1 MWRRA
6 LVGLCL
12 WLTAVSAFAA
22 QERDSAEPATAKS
35 ESAPAK
41 AETPL
46 TKAERE
52 LARRLVERDE
62 AEQSELTAAKSL
74 EEAKGQLAEAV
85 AADDEKAKEKAEAAV
100 KSATEELADAKAE
113 SASAKQLAERAQEAF
128 DLVQKEEDL
137 RQRSAETSSEKDS
150 AVWLESFFKRLSQ
163 AKNAREEA
171 DLAKQMAASL
181 RKEVGLL
188 QAQLNRVKN
197 AREEADLAKQMAASL
212 RKEVGLLQAQLNRVR
227 KDSDEVQKKLSMQ
240 GGLSEELKKN
250 LWSERQQ
257 ITDESRKLSDQILA
271 TREEM
276 LMAEATAKTKESQAL
291 NEERELGRWWQQIL
305 RLMIIFAAVLLTMLV
320 LRVVVNR
327 RVSDPQRRY
336 YLNKVLS
343 LLTALAIVVGLVFV
357 FADQYQNLLTLLG
370 LSVAGLAI
378 ALQELVASFA
388 AWFFIKGSRGY
399 RNGDWVAIGNYQGEV
414 VDITFTH
421 TTLLQCAPLA
431 DTATISGSLTG
442 GLVVLMNNQVFKQ
455 PLVNYTR
462 GFPYVWCSMVY
473 TVTYESDWEKARDLL
488 QNIALEE
495 PEIKQTA
502 AIAFTQIQK
511 MSSELSIQA
520 DSTDPVVRTWAAANG
535 IDLTLR
541 FLVHP
546 RRRPTIQDRLNTQ
559 ILRTIQKSENIN
571 FAYNTIRSIPTPP
584 K

>member
-188 QAQLNRVKN
+188 QAQLNRV
-197 AREEADLAKQMAASL
+197 
-212 RKEVGLLQAQLNRVR
+212 R

-291 NEERELGRWWQQIL
+291 NEERELGVVAANIAAHDHFCGRPVDDAGAASGRQSSSQRSAATVLPQQSAVVADRAGDRRRPGL
-305 RLMIIFAAVLLTMLV
+305 RL
-320 LRVVVNR
+320 
-327 RVSDPQRRY
+327 
-336 YLNKVLS
+336 
-343 LLTALAIVVGLVFV
+343 
-357 FADQYQNLLTLLG
+357 
-370 LSVAGLAI
+370 
-378 ALQELVASFA
+378 
-388 AWFFIKGSRGY
+388 RGP
-399 RNGDWVAIGNYQGEV
+399 IPE
-414 VDITFTH
+414 
-421 TTLLQCAPLA
+421 PA
-431 DTATISGSLTG
+431 DTARPVGRRTG
-442 GLVVLMNNQVFKQ
+442 DRSARIGRQLRCVVLHQ
-455 PLVNYTR
+455 
-462 GFPYVWCSMVY
+462 G
-473 TVTYESDWEKARDLL
+473 
-488 QNIALEE
+488 I
-495 PEIKQTA
+495 A
-502 AIAFTQIQK
+502 AIATATGSRSAIIK
-511 MSSELSIQA
+511 ERSWTS
-520 DSTDPVVRTWAAANG
+520 P
-535 IDLTLR
+535 
-541 FLVHP
+541 
-546 RRRPTIQDRLNTQ
+546 
-559 ILRTIQKSENIN
+559 LRTR
-571 FAYNTIRSIPTPP
+571 RSCSVLRWLTPP
-584 K
+584 RSAVV

>member
-1 MWRRA
+1 MWRRSW
-6 LVGLCL
+6 VGLCL
-12 WLTAVSAFAA
+12 WLIATSSLAA
-22 QERDSAEPATAKS
+22 QEREPPEPVS
-35 ESAPAK
+35 AK
-41 AETPL
+41 ADSTSAKAATPL
-46 TKAERE
+46 VKAERE
-52 LARRLVERDE
+52 LAHRLLERDA
-62 AEQSELTAAKSL
+62 AEQAEVAAVKAL

-85 AADDEKAKEKAEAAV
+85 AADDEKAKEKADAAV
-100 KSATEELADAKAE
+100 TAATEEFADAKAE
-113 SASAKQLAERAQEAF
+113 AASAKELAEQAQEALDLAQREEELRHRDNADASGKETALPF
-128 DLVQKEEDL
+128 D
-137 RQRSAETSSEKDS
+137 
-150 AVWLESFFKRLSQ
+150 AVFKKLEQ
-163 AKNAREEA
+163 AKNAREAAE
-171 DLAKQMAASL
+171 LAKKIAASL

-188 QAQLNRVKN
+188 QARLNT
-197 AREEADLAKQMAASL
+197 
-212 RKEVGLLQAQLNRVR
+212 VR
-227 KDSDEVQKKLSMQ
+227 KVSDAVQKKLSMQ
-240 GGLSEELKKN
+240 GSLSDELRAN

-257 ITDESRKLSDQILA
+257 LTDESRELSDQILA
-271 TREEM
+271 RREEM
-276 LMAEATAKTKESQAL
+276 LMAEATAKAKESQAA
-291 NEERELGRWWQQIL
+291 NEERELGRWWQHVL
-305 RLMIIFAAVLLTMLV
+305 RLAITFAAVLLTMLV
-320 LRVVVNR
+320 LRIFVNR

-343 LLTALAIVVGLVFV
+343 LLTALAAVVGLAFV

-388 AWFFIKGSRGY
+388 AWFFIKGARGY
-399 RNGDWVAIGNYQGEV
+399 RNGDWVAIGGFQGEV

-421 TTLLQCAPLA
+421 TTLQQCAPLA

-488 QNIALEE
+488 HDITLAE

-502 AIAFTQIQK
+502 ALAFAQIHR
-511 MSSELSIQA
+511 MSAELSIQA

-541 FLVHP
+541 FLIHP
-546 RRRPTIQDRLNTQ
+546 RRRPTIQDRLNTL
-559 ILRTIQKSENIN
+559 ILRAILKSGDID
-571 FAYNTIRSIPTPP
+571 FAYNTIRAIPTPP

>member
-188 QAQLNRVKN
+188 QAQLNRV
-197 AREEADLAKQMAASL
+197 
-212 RKEVGLLQAQLNRVR
+212 R

-378 ALQELVASFA
+378 ALQELVVSFA

>member
-1 MWRRA
+1 MATSIGWTLFVVDRR
-6 LVGLCL
+6 VGICR
-12 WLTAVSAFAA
+12 A
-22 QERDSAEPATAKS
+22 ERDSAEPATAKS

-163 AKNAREEA
+163 A
-171 DLAKQMAASL
+171 
-181 RKEVGLL
+181 
-188 QAQLNRVKN
+188 KN

>member
-1 MWRRA
+1 MWRRE

-12 WLTAVSAFAA
+12 WLIAASSFAA
-22 QERDSAEPATAKS
+22 QEREPAEPTS
-35 ESAPAK
+35 LK
-41 AETPL
+41 AESTPEKAEPSL
-46 TKAERE
+46 VKAERE
-52 LARRLVERDE
+52 LARRLLERDQAEE
-62 AEQSELTAAKSL
+62 AVVAAAKAV
-74 EEAKGQLAEAV
+74 EEAKGRLIEANAGDD
-85 AADDEKAKEKAEAAV
+85 AAAKEKAEAEV
-100 KSATEELADAKAE
+100 KTAIEEHQEAQAE
-113 SASAKQLAERAQEAF
+113 LESAKQLADQAQEA
-128 DLVQKEEDL
+128 LELTQREDEL
-137 RQRSAETSSEKDS
+137 RQRDAAETSDKDAS
-150 AVWLESFFKRLSQ
+150 LPFDAVFKKLEQ

-171 DLAKQMAASL
+171 DLAKQIAVSL

-188 QAQLNRVKN
+188 QARLNVV
-197 AREEADLAKQMAASL
+197 
-212 RKEVGLLQAQLNRVR
+212 RKE
-227 KDSDEVQKKLSMQ
+227 SDLVQKKLSMQ
-240 GGLSEELKKN
+240 GGLSEDLKKN

-257 ITDESRKLSDQILA
+257 LTDESRELSDQILA
-271 TREEM
+271 RREAM
-276 LMAEATAKTKESQAL
+276 LMAEATAKAKESQAL
-291 NEERELGRWWQQIL
+291 NEERELGRWWQHVL
-305 RLMIIFAAVLLTMLV
+305 RLVITFAAVLLAMLV
-320 LRVVVNR
+320 LRIAVNR

-343 LLTALAIVVGLVFV
+343 LLTALATVVGLVFV

-388 AWFFIKGSRGY
+388 AWFFIKGARGY
-399 RNGDWVAIGNYQGEV
+399 RNGDWVTIGEQQGEV

-431 DTATISGSLTG
+431 DSATISGSLTG

-462 GFPYVWCSMVY
+462 GFPYIWCSMVY

-488 QNIALEE
+488 QNIALDE

-502 AIAFTQIQK
+502 ALAFAQIQR
-511 MSSELSIQA
+511 MSSELSIHA
-520 DSTDPVVRTWAAANG
+520 DSTDPVVRTWAASNG

-546 RRRPTIQDRLNTQ
+546 RQRPTIQDRINTQ
-559 ILRTIQKSENIN
+559 ILRAIQKSENID
-571 FAYNTIRSIPTPP
+571 FAYHTIRAIPTPP

>member
-1 MWRRA
+1 MWRRSW
-6 LVGLCL
+6 VGLGL
-12 WLTAVSAFAA
+12 WLIAASSLAA
-22 QERDSAEPATAKS
+22 QERETPEPASAKTEVAS
-35 ESAPAK
+35 AK

-46 TKAERE
+46 LKAERE
-52 LARRLVERDE
+52 LTRRLLEREKAEE
-62 AEQSELTAAKSL
+62 AEEAAAKSL

-85 AADDEKAKEKAEAAV
+85 AADDDKAKEKAEAAINAV
-100 KSATEELADAKAE
+100 TDELADAKME
-113 SASAKQLAERAQEAF
+113 LASTKQLAEQAQEAL
-128 DLVQKEEDL
+128 DLAQREEEF
-137 RQRSAETSSEKDS
+137 RQRDAAESSDKD
-150 AVWLESFFKRLSQ
+150 AGLPFDTVFKKLEQ

-171 DLAKQMAASL
+171 NLAKQI
-181 RKEVGLL
+181 
-188 QAQLNRVKN
+188 
-197 AREEADLAKQMAASL
+197 AASL

-227 KDSDEVQKKLSMQ
+227 KDSDDVQKKLSMH

-257 ITDESRKLSDQILA
+257 LTDESRKLSDQILA

-276 LMAEATAKTKESQAL
+276 LMAEATAKVKESQAL
-291 NEERELGRWWQQIL
+291 NEERELGRWWHYVL
-305 RLMIIFAAVLLTMLV
+305 RLVVTFAAVLLAMLV

-343 LLTALAIVVGLVFV
+343 LLTALAAVIGLAFV

-378 ALQELVASFA
+378 ALQELIASMA
-388 AWFFIKGSRGY
+388 AWFFIKGARGY
-399 RNGDWVAIGNYQGEV
+399 RNGDWVDIGDYQGEV

-421 TTLLQCAPLA
+421 TTLQQCVPLS
-431 DTATISGSLTG
+431 DHATISGSLTG
-442 GLVVLMNNQVFKQ
+442 GLVVLLNNQVFKQ

-462 GFPYVWCSMVY
+462 GYPYIWCSMVY

-488 QNIALEE
+488 HNIALDE

-502 AIAFTQIQK
+502 ALAFSQIQR

-520 DSTDPVVRTWAAANG
+520 DSTDPVVRTWAAASG

-541 FLVHP
+541 FLIHP
-546 RRRPTIQDRLNTQ
+546 RRRPTIQDRLNTL
-559 ILRTIQKSENIN
+559 ILQAIQKSENID

-584 K
+584 KT

>member
-1 MWRRA
+1 MWRRE

-12 WLTAVSAFAA
+12 WLTAASSFAA
-22 QERDSAEPATAKS
+22 QEREAAEPATAKS
-35 ESAPAK
+35 ESAPEK
-41 AETPL
+41 PETPL

-52 LARRLVERDE
+52 LAHRLLERDE
-62 AEQSELTAAKSL
+62 AEQAELTAAKSL

-85 AADDEKAKEKAEAAV
+85 AADDDKAKEKAEAAV
-100 KSATEELADAKAE
+100 KSATEELADAKVE
-113 SASAKQLAERAQEAF
+113 SASAKQLAEQAQEAL
-128 DLVQKEEDL
+128 DLTQREEGL
-137 RQRSAETSSEKDS
+137 RHRNAETSSEKDA
-150 AVWLESFFKRLSQ
+150 AVPFDSVFKRLSQ

-171 DLAKQMAASL
+171 DLAKQI
-181 RKEVGLL
+181 
-188 QAQLNRVKN
+188 
-197 AREEADLAKQMAASL
+197 AASL

-227 KDSDEVQKKLSMQ
+227 KESDEVQKKLSMH

-257 ITDESRKLSDQILA
+257 LTDESRKLSDQILA

-276 LMAEATAKTKESQAL
+276 LMAEATAKAKESQAL
-291 NEERELGRWWQQIL
+291 NEERELGRWWQHVL
-305 RLMIIFAAVLLTMLV
+305 RLVITFAAVLLAMLV
-320 LRVVVNR
+320 LRVAVNR

-336 YLNKVLS
+336 FLNKVLS
-343 LLTALAIVVGLVFV
+343 LLTALAAVVGLAFV

-378 ALQELVASFA
+378 ALQEVVASFA
-388 AWFFIKGSRGY
+388 AWFFIKGARGY
-399 RNGDWVAIGNYQGEV
+399 RNGDWVTIGEQQGEV

-431 DTATISGSLTG
+431 DSATISGSLTG
-442 GLVVLMNNQVFKQ
+442 GLVVMMNNQVFKQ

-488 QNIALEE
+488 QNIALDE

-502 AIAFTQIQK
+502 ALAFAQIQR

-520 DSTDPVVRTWAAANG
+520 DSTDPVVRTWAAASG

-546 RRRPTIQDRLNTQ
+546 RRRPTIQDRINTQ
-559 ILRTIQKSENIN
+559 ILRAIQKSGNID
-571 FAYNTIRSIPTPP
+571 FAYHTIRAIPTPP

>member
-1 MWRRA
+1 MWRRSC
-6 LVGLCL
+6 VGLCV
-12 WLTAVSAFAA
+12 WLTAALLLAA
-22 QERDSAEPATAKS
+22 QECESEEPASAKG
-35 ESAPAK
+35 EVAPEK

-46 TKAERE
+46 AKAERE
-52 LARRLVERDE
+52 LARRLLERDE
-62 AEQSELTAAKSL
+62 AEQAEKTAAKSL
-74 EEAKGQLAEAV
+74 EEAKGQLAEAA

-100 KSATEELADAKAE
+100 KAATEELDDTKTE
-113 SASAKQLAERAQEAF
+113 LASAKQLAEQAQEAL
-128 DLVQKEEDL
+128 DLAQREDHL
-137 RQRSAETSSEKDS
+137 RHRNADTSSDKDATVPFDS
-150 AVWLESFFKRLSQ
+150 VFKRLSQ

-171 DLAKQMAASL
+171 ELAKQIAASL
-181 RKEVGLL
+181 RKQV
-188 QAQLNRVKN
+188 
-197 AREEADLAKQMAASL
+197 D
-212 RKEVGLLQAQLNRVR
+212 LLQAQLNRVR
-227 KDSDEVQKKLSMQ
+227 KESDDVQKKLSMQ
-240 GGLSEELKKN
+240 GDLSDESKAN

-257 ITDESRKLSDQILA
+257 LTDESRKLTDQILA

-276 LMAEATAKTKESQAL
+276 LMAEATAKAKESQAA
-291 NEERELGRWWQQIL
+291 NEERELSRWWHQVL
-305 RLMIIFAAVLLTMLV
+305 RLVITFAAVLLTMLV
-320 LRVVVNR
+320 LRTVVNR

-343 LLTALAIVVGLVFV
+343 LLTALATVVALVFV

-378 ALQELVASFA
+378 ALQELLASMA
-388 AWFFIKGSRGY
+388 AWFFIKGARGY
-399 RNGDWVAIGNYQGEV
+399 RTGDWVTIGDHQGEV

-421 TTLLQCAPLA
+421 TTLQQCVPL
-431 DTATISGSLTG
+431 DDRATISGSLTG

-488 QNIALEE
+488 HNIALDE

-502 AIAFTQIQK
+502 ALAFAQIQR
-511 MSSELSIQA
+511 MSAELSIQA
-520 DSTDPVVRTWAAANG
+520 DSTDPVVRTWASANG

-546 RRRPTIQDRLNTQ
+546 RRRPTIQDRINTQ
-559 ILRTIQKSENIN
+559 ILRAIQKSGNID
-571 FAYNTIRSIPTPP
+571 FAYNTIRAIPTPP

>member
-163 AKNAREEA
+163 A
-171 DLAKQMAASL
+171 
-181 RKEVGLL
+181 
-188 QAQLNRVKN
+188 KN

>member
-1 MWRRA
+1 MWRRE

-12 WLTAVSAFAA
+12 WLTAASSFAA
-22 QERDSAEPATAKS
+22 QEREAAEPATTKS
-35 ESAPAK
+35 ESAPEK
-41 AETPL
+41 PEMPP

-52 LARRLVERDE
+52 LARRLFERDE
-62 AEQSELTAAKSL
+62 AEQAELTAAKSL
-74 EEAKGQLAEAV
+74 EEANGQLAEAV
-85 AADDEKAKEKAEAAV
+85 AADDDKAKEKAEAGV

-113 SASAKQLAERAQEAF
+113 SASAKQLAEQAQEA
-128 DLVQKEEDL
+128 LELAQREEEL
-137 RQRSAETSSEKDS
+137 RQRNAETSSEKDTTVPFDS
-150 AVWLESFFKRLSQ
+150 VFKRLSQ

-171 DLAKQMAASL
+171 DLAKQI
-181 RKEVGLL
+181 
-188 QAQLNRVKN
+188 
-197 AREEADLAKQMAASL
+197 AASL

-227 KDSDEVQKKLSMQ
+227 KDSDEVQKKLSMH

-257 ITDESRKLSDQILA
+257 FTDESRKLSDQILA

-276 LMAEATAKTKESQAL
+276 LMAEATAKAKESQAL
-291 NEERELGRWWQQIL
+291 NEERELGRWWQHVL
-305 RLMIIFAAVLLTMLV
+305 RLVITFAAVLLTMLV

-343 LLTALAIVVGLVFV
+343 LLTALATVVAFVFV

-388 AWFFIKGSRGY
+388 AWFFIKGAHGY
-399 RNGDWVAIGNYQGEV
+399 RNGDWVAIGEQHGEV

-421 TTLLQCAPLA
+421 TTLQQCSPLA
-431 DTATISGSLTG
+431 DTTTISGSLTG
-442 GLVVLMNNQVFKQ
+442 GLVVMMNNQIFKQ

-462 GFPYVWCSMVY
+462 GFPYVWCSMFY
-473 TVTYESDWEKARDLL
+473 TVTYESDWEKARELL
-488 QNIALEE
+488 QNIALDE

-502 AIAFTQIQK
+502 ALALAQIQQ
-511 MSSELSIQA
+511 MSSELSIQS
-520 DSTDPVVRTWAAANG
+520 DSTDPVVRTWAASSG

-541 FLVHP
+541 FLIHP
-546 RRRPTIQDRLNTQ
+546 RHRPTIQDRINTQ
-559 ILRTIQKSENIN
+559 ILRAIQKSGNID
-571 FAYNTIRSIPTPP
+571 FAYNTIRNIPTPP
-584 K
+584 KT

>member
-1 MWRRA
+1 MWRRE

-12 WLTAVSAFAA
+12 WLTAASSFAA

-52 LARRLVERDE
+52 LARRLLERDE
-62 AEQSELTAAKSL
+62 AEQVELTAAKSL

-100 KSATEELADAKAE
+100 KLATDELADANAE
-113 SASAKQLAERAQEAF
+113 SAAAKQLAEQAQEALN
-128 DLVQKEEDL
+128 LVQKEEEL
-137 RQRSAETSSEKDS
+137 RQRNAETTSDKDV
-150 AVWLESFFKRLSQ
+150 AVPFDSVFKRLSQ

-171 DLAKQMAASL
+171 DLAKQI
-181 RKEVGLL
+181 
-188 QAQLNRVKN
+188 
-197 AREEADLAKQMAASL
+197 AASL

-227 KDSDEVQKKLSMQ
+227 KDSDEVQKKLSMH

-257 ITDESRKLSDQILA
+257 LTDESRKLSDQILA

-276 LMAEATAKTKESQAL
+276 LMAEATAKAKESQAL
-291 NEERELGRWWQQIL
+291 NEERELGRWWQRFI
-305 RLMIIFAAVLLTMLV
+305 RLMITFAAVLLTMLV

-343 LLTALAIVVGLVFV
+343 LLTALATVVGLVFV

-388 AWFFIKGSRGY
+388 AWFFIKGARGY
-399 RNGDWVAIGNYQGEV
+399 RNGDWVAIGDYQGEV

-421 TTLLQCAPLA
+421 TTLLQCTPMA

-488 QNIALEE
+488 QHIAIEE
-495 PEIKQTA
+495 PELKQTA
-502 AIAFTQIQK
+502 ALAFAQIQK

-546 RRRPTIQDRLNTQ
+546 RRRPTIQDRINTQ
-559 ILRTIQKSENIN
+559 ILRAIQKSGNID
-571 FAYNTIRSIPTPP
+571 FAYNTIRNIPTPP

>member
-1 MWRRA
+1 MWRRE

-12 WLTAVSAFAA
+12 WLIAASSFAA
-22 QERDSAEPATAKS
+22 QERESAEPATAKS
-35 ESAPAK
+35 ESVPARE
-41 AETPL
+41 ETPL
-46 TKAERE
+46 AKAERE
-52 LARRLVERDE
+52 LARRLLERDE
-62 AEQSELTAAKSL
+62 AEQVELTAAKSL

-113 SASAKQLAERAQEAF
+113 AASAKQLAEQAHEALE
-128 DLVQKEEDL
+128 LVQREDEL
-137 RQRSAETSSEKDS
+137 RQRSAETSSEKETAVPFDS
-150 AVWLESFFKRLSQ
+150 VFKRLSQ

-171 DLAKQMAASL
+171 DLAKQIAASL

-188 QAQLNRVKN
+188 QAR
-197 AREEADLAKQMAASL
+197 
-212 RKEVGLLQAQLNRVR
+212 LNRVR
-227 KDSDEVQKKLSMQ
+227 KDSDEVQKKLSMH

-257 ITDESRKLSDQILA
+257 LTDESRKLSDQILA

-276 LMAEATAKTKESQAL
+276 LMAEATAKAKESQAL
-291 NEERELGRWWQQIL
+291 NEERELGRWWQQVL
-305 RLMIIFAAVLLTMLV
+305 RLLIIFAAVLLTMLV

-343 LLTALAIVVGLVFV
+343 LLTALATVVGLVFV

-388 AWFFIKGSRGY
+388 AWFFIKGARGY
-399 RNGDWVAIGNYQGEV
+399 RNGDWVAIGDYQGEV

-421 TTLLQCAPLA
+421 TTLLQCTPLA
-431 DTATISGSLTG
+431 DTATISGNLTG

-455 PLVNYTR
+455 PLVNYSR

-488 QNIALEE
+488 HNIALDE

-502 AIAFTQIQK
+502 ALAFAQIQK

-520 DSTDPVVRTWAAANG
+520 DSTDPEVRTWSAASG

-546 RRRPTIQDRLNTQ
+546 RRRPTIQDRINTQ
-559 ILRTIQKSENIN
+559 ILRAIQKSGNID
-571 FAYNTIRSIPTPP
+571 FAYNTIRAIPTPP

>member
-188 QAQLNRVKN
+188 QAQLNRV
-197 AREEADLAKQMAASL
+197 
-212 RKEVGLLQAQLNRVR
+212 R

-271 TREEM
+271 IREEM